1 MAPPAGVPL
10 LLFGT
15 GAATGAAG
23 FGLAVAHARL
33 LAAGN
38 FSAPA
43 VVATVHAFTLG
54 LFTSSLMAALYQWV
68 PVISRRPLARARLA
82 LWQGVAWS
90 AALLLFVPGLAWAS
104 LPLLM
109 VGGSLLALGAG
120 LFLWVMAATLH
131 TASEARA
138 PLAFVRSALA
148 YLALTVVLG
157 ITLDGHLVRVLADLP
172 TSRVLRV
179 HIVVAVGGWLG
190 LTWMGVSGRLVPMF
204 EVTRPK
210 AGRYRSIVLLMHGAI
225 GSAAV
230 GIARGWPLL
239 DGAAWASGT
248 AALALYLHGVW
259 QARRPGRLGH
269 RDGPR
274 LLMRAGGLFAA
285 MVWLWGTVALA
296 EPHSRAGVAVA
307 PLVLGVFLTSL
318 WGFGQKIW
326 PFVIWVSASR
336 RAGPRTLPHLSEL
349 WPPAL
354 ALGLAVAVPGLVL
367 AVAVPGLVLAAAAG
381 LAFGVP
387 GLVRAGAGGLLAAD
401 AAVAAA
407 GVRMIRLAAIRRY
420 AAGSRIHG

>member
-1 MAPPAGVPL
+1 MAPPAAVPL
-10 LLFGT
+10 LLFGA
-15 GAATGAAG
+15 GAAAGAAG

-33 LAAGN
+33 LAEGN
-38 FSAPA
+38 FSAPP
-43 VVATVHAFTLG
+43 VLATVHAFTLG
-54 LFTSSLMAALYQWV
+54 LLTSSLMGALYQWV
-68 PVISRRPLARARLA
+68 PVISGRPLARARLA
-82 LWQGVAWS
+82 RWQGVAWV

-104 LPLLM
+104 PPLLIA
-109 VGGSLLALGAG
+109 GGGLLAVGAG

-138 PLAFVRSALA
+138 PLAFVRSGLA
-148 YLALTVVLG
+148 YLAATVVLG
-157 ITLDGHLVRVLADLP
+157 IMLDEHLVRVLASLP
-172 TSRVLRV
+172 TSRVLGI

-230 GIARGWPLL
+230 GIALGWRLL

-259 QARRPGRLGH
+259 RARRPGRLG
-269 RDGPR
+269 RGDGPR
-274 LLMRAGGLFAA
+274 LLMRSGWLFAA

-296 EPHSRAGVAVA
+296 DPHARAGAAVA

-326 PFVIWVSASR
+326 PFGIWVSASR
-336 RAGPRTLPHLSEL
+336 RADARTLPHLSEL

-354 ALGLAVAVPGLVL
+354 ALGLAM
-367 AVAVPGLVLAAAAG
+367 AVPGLVLAAAAG
-381 LAFGVP
+381 MAFGVP
-387 GLVRAGAGGLLAAD
+387 GLVCVGAAGLLAAD

-407 GVRMIRLAAIRRY
+407 GVRMVRLAATRRY
-420 AAGSRIHG
+420 AAGSRLRG